1 MSDRTAASIFKQ
13 IFTRLARST
22 YLDHELVKLTWAD
35 TFQYDFCAEDMGCD
49 QQLVTLGL
57 AKRTSSGVVYRTAD
71 GKGWSE

>member
-1 MSDRTAASIFKQ
+1 MSDGTAATIFKQ
-13 IFTRLARST
+13 VFTRLARSI

-49 QQLVTLGL
+49 QQLITLGL
-57 AKRTSSGVVYRTAD
+57 AKRTGDVVVYRTQD